1 MLSAVGVGVGEFGVP
16 HTMDIPATSSAVT
29 VAVERLA
36 PQFAMEHELTPF
48 VQTWA
53 YAMDRLKQGTPFLLG
68 SVSQVVQL
76 TIFNSVSWL
85 IHLTIFRSRQEWRF

>member
-16 HTMDIPATSSAVT
+16 HTTDIPATSSAVT
-29 VAVERLA
+29 VVVARLA
-36 PQFAMEHELTPF
+36 PQFVMAHVLTPS

-53 YAMDRLKQGTPFLLG
+53 YAMDRPKQGTQFLLG

-76 TIFNSVSWL
+76 TIFKSVSW
-85 IHLTIFRSRQEWRF
+85 IILTIFRSRQEWRF

>member
-16 HTMDIPATSSAVT
+16 LTTDIPATSSAVT
-29 VAVERLA
+29 VAVARLA
-36 PQFAMEHELTPF
+36 PQFVMVQELTPF

-53 YAMDRLKQGTPFLLG
+53 YAMDPLKQGTPFLLG
-68 SVSQVVQL
+68 LVSQVVQL

-85 IHLTIFRSRQEWRF
+85 K